1 MIENNVARGVQL
13 YPGPSDVLIANNTI
27 VGNGKAGIQFSDD
40 TSNSLAVNNIVAHN
54 GEYGI
59 RSHNL
64 SGAGNEARRNLLWD
78 NGSDNGSA
86 SGGTVPVDGLTV
98 AETIAEAPRFAD
110 ANYRLEPTS
119 PAVDAAIAVAEL
131 GVDHDGRPRPRG
143 EAPELG
149 AYESR

>member
-1 MIENNVARGVQL
+1 MLDGRPATAAEGRAAGCE
-13 YPGPSDVLIANNTI
+13 PGLI
-27 VGNGKAGIQFSDD
+27 VGRFAQSARQSKLGGC
-40 TSNSLAVNNIVAHN
+40 AHQQP
-54 GEYGI
+54 GLS
-59 RSHNL
+59 SHH
-64 SGAGNEARRNLLWD
+64 RRNTHHEAPPTAGEQHPRNLVW
-78 NGSDNGSA
+78 DNGSA

-149 AYESR
+149 AHESW